1 MSQMNMQNMLGMT
14 PEQMEIA
21 LKTRY
26 AEALRRQSEEPMQ
39 GQMVSGYYVAPSW
52 TQGLAKML
60 SAYGAGKMERD
71 AAEAAK
77 AYGEQQRADFTD
89 TAAKYAQALRGVPA
103 DTMYDPE
110 LGQNIEALPAQ
121 PGSQQAALDIAMQ
134 SRNPMWQKFAMEAQ
148 LKRVSQTPRDQFG
161 AVMPQNYTPESLAAF
176 QRTGNY
182 GDLVPVM
189 KGAAFGN
196 VNPGQFTPESLA
208 LYQQTG
214 NYADL
219 VPFRA
224 PVQIDQGDRK
234 TLFYP
239 GTQGTRTFEVA
250 PKPESMP
257 DFKAAQT
264 KAEAEAK
271 AAVDQ
276 TTKAAESASKAAS
289 ELPVIEDK
297 ANYALNLLDT
307 MVGSEDG
314 KIKPHRGF
322 DNYIGTWTGEYQAK
336 IPGSQ
341 AADFKTYH
349 DQVKG
354 TAFLEAFE
362 SLKGGGQITQI
373 EGEKATAA
381 ITRMERA
388 QSREEYTKAA
398 RELQGII
405 RQGLKRAR
413 DKAKQPSG
421 NRPPLDSLWD

>member
-21 LKTRY
+21 RKTRY

-39 GQMVSGYYVAPSW
+39 GQMVSGYYVGPSW

-60 SAYGAGKMERD
+60 SAYGSGKMERD

-77 AYGEQQRADFTD
+77 AYGEQQRTDFTD
-89 TAAKYAQALRGVPA
+89 TASKYAAALRGTPEQQTAYEA
-103 DTMYDPE
+103 DNPFGED
-110 LGQNIEALPAQ
+110 LGNLQTVTPAQ
-121 PGSQQAALDIAMQ
+121 AGDPNRALEVALQ
-134 SRNPMWQKFAMEAQ
+134 SRSPMWQQFAMQAQ
-148 LKRVSQTPRDQFG
+148 LKRASQTPRDQFG

-176 QRTGNY
+176 QRSGNY

-234 TLFYP
+234 TLFDP
-239 GTQGTRTFEVA
+239 GTRGTRTFEVA
-250 PKPESMP
+250 PPPEAMP
-257 DFKAAQT
+257 TFKGAQA

-271 AAVDQ
+271 AGVASAAEAEKKGKTADQLISNIDEAEKILNEGKATGSLIGTGIAAVKGAVGVSDAA
-276 TTKAAESASKAAS
+276 TKANQQLKLISGWMVANVPRMEGPQSNFDVQNYREMAA
-289 ELPVIEDK
+289 
-297 ANYALNLLDT
+297 
-307 MVGSEDG
+307 MVGDST
-314 KIKPHRGF
+314 IP
-322 DNYIGTWTGEYQAK
+322 IGDRLSALKQLRQLQQKYKNVQTGS
-336 IPGSQ
+336 P
-341 AADFKTYH
+341 
-349 DQVKG
+349 
-354 TAFLEAFE
+354 
-362 SLKGGGQITQI
+362 
-373 EGEKATAA
+373 
-381 ITRMERA
+381 
-388 QSREEYTKAA
+388 
-398 RELQGII
+398 
-405 RQGLKRAR
+405 
-413 DKAKQPSG
+413 G

>member
-21 LKTRY
+21 RKTRY

-39 GQMVSGYYVAPSW
+39 GQMVSGHYVAPSW

-161 AVMPQNYTPESLAAF
+161 AVMPHNYTPESLAAF

-234 TLFYP
+234 TLFDP
-239 GTQGTRTFEVA
+239 GTRGTRTFEVA

>member
-234 TLFYP
+234 TLFDP

>member
-21 LKTRY
+21 RKTRY
-26 AEALRRQSEEPMQ
+26 AEALRRQSEEPMN
-39 GQMVSGYYVAPSW
+39 GQMVSGHYIAPSW

-71 AAEAAK
+71 AANEAK
-77 AYGEQQRADFTD
+77 RYGEQQRTDFTD
-89 TAAKYAQALRGVPA
+89 TAARYAEALRGTPEQQTEYEA
-103 DTMYDPE
+103 DNPFGEDLGNLQTVTPRQAGDP
-110 LGQNIEALPAQ
+110 NKALEI
-121 PGSQQAALDIAMQ
+121 ALQ
-134 SRNPMWQKFAMEAQ
+134 SRSPMWQQFAMQAR
-148 LKRVSQTPRDQFG
+148 LKQASQSPRDRFG

-234 TLFYP
+234 TLFDP
-239 GTQGTRTFEVA
+239 GTRGTRTFEVA
-250 PKPESMP
+250 PPPEAMP
-257 DFKAAQT
+257 TFKGAQA

-271 AAVDQ
+271 AGVASAAEAEKKGKTVDQ
-276 TTKAAESASKAAS
+276 LISNIDEAEKILNEGKATGSLIGTGIAAVKGAVGVSDAATKANQQLKLISGWMVANVPRMEGPQSNFDVQNYREMAA
-289 ELPVIEDK
+289 
-297 ANYALNLLDT
+297 
-307 MVGSEDG
+307 MVGDST
-314 KIKPHRGF
+314 IP
-322 DNYIGTWTGEYQAK
+322 IGDRLSALKQLRQLQQKYKNVQTGS
-336 IPGSQ
+336 P
-341 AADFKTYH
+341 
-349 DQVKG
+349 
-354 TAFLEAFE
+354 
-362 SLKGGGQITQI
+362 
-373 EGEKATAA
+373 
-381 ITRMERA
+381 
-388 QSREEYTKAA
+388 
-398 RELQGII
+398 
-405 RQGLKRAR
+405 
-413 DKAKQPSG
+413 G

>member
-21 LKTRY
+21 RKTRY

-39 GQMVSGYYVAPSW
+39 GQMVSGYYVGPSW

-60 SAYGAGKMERD
+60 SAYGSGRMDRD

-77 AYGEQQRADFTD
+77 AYGEQQRTDFTD

-161 AVMPQNYTPESLAAF
+161 AVMPQNYTPESLASF

-189 KGAAFGN
+189 KGAVFGN

-208 LYQQTG
+208 RYQQTG

-234 TLFYP
+234 TLFDP
-239 GTQGTRTFEVA
+239 GTQGTRTFDVA
-250 PKPESMP
+250 PPPESMP
-257 DFKAAQT
+257 TFKGAQA

-271 AAVDQ
+271 AGVASAAEAEKKGKTVDQ
-276 TTKAAESASKAAS
+276 LISNIDEAEKILNEGKATGSLIGTGIAAVKGAVGVSDAATKANQQLKLISGWMVTNVPRMEGPQSNFDVQNYREMAA
-289 ELPVIEDK
+289 
-297 ANYALNLLDT
+297 
-307 MVGSEDG
+307 MVGDST
-314 KIKPHRGF
+314 IP
-322 DNYIGTWTGEYQAK
+322 IGDRLSALKQLRQLQQKYKNVQTGS
-336 IPGSQ
+336 P
-341 AADFKTYH
+341 
-349 DQVKG
+349 
-354 TAFLEAFE
+354 
-362 SLKGGGQITQI
+362 
-373 EGEKATAA
+373 
-381 ITRMERA
+381 
-388 QSREEYTKAA
+388 
-398 RELQGII
+398 
-405 RQGLKRAR
+405 
-413 DKAKQPSG
+413 G